1 MVILDRLTNIL
12 GTYGVRAV
20 GARHG
25 AGAMVRGVS
34 IHDPAAPAPE
44 QGDVFLAVGVES
56 IEESLRLGRRAEAIA
71 VVTRG
76 AAEDLPD
83 AGHARAAELGLTLLH
98 VDPSVSWSQAA
109 GVVYG
114 LVFEGGETESGR
126 GPSDL
131 PALADAVADSVGSPV
146 TIEDPRFRVLAYSAQ
161 PPTTDRARLDTIL
174 RRRVSDDLRTHLDR
188 TGVTAHL
195 SASDE
200 PLFVPG
206 SADLG
211 LTPRTTIAVRVGV
224 EFLGSL
230 WVAADRPL
238 DEARRRLLVE
248 GAHSVALHLLRTRV
262 SADLE
267 RHVESDLVGR
277 LLEGGI
283 DPTEAVGRLGMAAES
298 YRIIGIQAHTPAER
312 HAALLMTFERVTT
325 GFGWSRPGRS
335 TLFGSTVYTALP
347 CGADPTPAREWA
359 EEIARG
365 LPEHVVVHVGIG
377 GPADPARLAASRRE
391 ADESLALRATQGD
404 DAPAVIYDES
414 WHEVLVHRLRMA
426 SASGRR
432 PQDGPVMGPVTD
444 LARHD
449 TKHGTRYVPTLRA
462 WLHAQGDPTLAA
474 ESLGV
479 HPNTIRYRL
488 RRMAETTNLTLD
500 NPRMR
505 LALSIA
511 LAVHDDGDD
520 SNGLLGPT

>member
-1 MVILDRLTNIL
+1 MGVGVVILDRLTNIL

-20 GARHG
+20 GTRHG
-25 AGAMVRGVS
+25 AGTMVRGVS

-56 IEESLRLGRRAEAIA
+56 IQDSVRLGRAAEAI
-71 VVTRG
+71 VVVMRG
-76 AAEDLPD
+76 AADESPD
-83 AGHARAAELGLTLLH
+83 AGHSHAVEHGVTLLH

-131 PALADAVADSVGSPV
+131 PALADAVADSVGSSV
-146 TIEDPRFRVLAYSAQ
+146 TIEDPQSRLLAYSAQ
-161 PPTTDRARLDTIL
+161 PPTADRARLDTIL
-174 RRRVSDDLRTHLDR
+174 RRRVPDDLRAHLER
-188 TGVTAHL
+188 TGVTDHL
-195 SASDE
+195 VASDD
-200 PLFVPG
+200 PLHVPA
-206 SADLG
+206 SREHG
-211 LTPRTTIAVRVGV
+211 LTARTAIAVRVGT

-230 WVAADRPL
+230 WAAANHPL
-238 DEARRRLLVE
+238 DEARRGLLSE
-248 GAHSVALHLLRTRV
+248 GAQSVALHLLRTRV

-283 DPTEAVGRLGMAAES
+283 DPTEAVGRLGMTAEQ
-298 YRIIGIQAHTPAER
+298 YRIIGMQAHTPGER

-347 CGADPTPAREWA
+347 CGTDPTPARDWA

-365 LPEHVVVHVGIG
+365 LPDYAVVHVGIG
-377 GPADPARLAASRRE
+377 GPANPARLASSRRE
-391 ADESLALRATQGD
+391 ADESLALRATQED
-404 DAPAVIYDES
+404 TAPAVSYDES
-414 WHEVLVHRLRMA
+414 WHEILMHRLRMA

-449 TKHGTRYVPTLRA
+449 AQHGTRYVPTLRA
-462 WLHAQGDPTLAA
+462 WLHAQGDSAIAA
-474 ESLGV
+474 ETLGV

-488 RRMAETTNLTLD
+488 RRMSETTTLTLD
-500 NPRMR
+500 NPRMW

-511 LAVHDDGDD
+511 LAVHVEGDDGV
-520 SNGLLGPT
+520 T